1 MPERLEAIVAS
12 ALRIP
17 ESDVTDALELHGT
30 HAWDS
35 LNHVTLILSLEAEYG
50 VSIPDE
56 ILIELTSVR
65 AIRAYVAGQGPTLA
79 QV

>member
-1 MPERLEAIVAS
+1 MPERLEAIIAS

-17 ESDVTDALELHGT
+17 ESEITDALELHGT

-35 LNHVTLILSLEAEYG
+35 LNHVALILSLEAEYG

-56 ILIELTSVR
+56 VLIELTSVR
-65 AIRAYVAGQGPTLA
+65 AIRAFLASQPTA
-79 QV
+79 YSYH